1 MSVYII
7 GTAHTKFG
15 KLDGKSIYD
24 LINEAGKSVFE
35 DSPVEPRDVGGIWLA
50 NFNAPVLNNQNH
62 LAPLVLDVSND
73 LRFKPATSVE
83 NACASGMTAIK
94 QAINALNAGE
104 IDVAFVI
111 GVEKMTGLDTKG
123 VTFALAQAAHWE
135 AEGSKGMTFPGL
147 FAEFAKGYMK
157 KYNISL
163 ERLREAFA
171 KVASKNHKNALHNP
185 LAHLPKDIS
194 YEQILN
200 LPAEK
205 NPIIADPLRVYD
217 CSLVTDGAAA
227 IILTNKKEIA
237 NKYNCLVEIASI
249 KHVSD
254 FLRIDQKKNYTL
266 EGAKIA
272 IQGAFKEA
280 NVTLNDLDFAEVHDC
295 FTIAEIL
302 IYEAMG
308 LSKNG
313 EGYKVIDDGTVLPD
327 GRLPINLSGG
337 LKAKGHPVGATG
349 VSMAVV
355 ATRQLMGKPI
365 GLGVKNAR
373 IGLTF
378 NLGGSAATNIA
389 AIFKRID

>member
-1 MSVYII
+1 MNIYIA

-24 LINEAGKSVFE
+24 LIYEAGKAVFE
-35 DSPVEPRDVGGIWLA
+35 ESPIEPKDIDGIWLS
-50 NFNAPVLNNQNH
+50 NFNAPVLNSQNH
-62 LAPLVLDVSND
+62 LAPLVLDISPD
-73 LRFKPATSVE
+73 LRFKPAVSVE
-83 NACASGMTAIK
+83 NACASGMTAIN
-94 QAINALNAGE
+94 QAINALKAGE
-104 IDVAFVI
+104 ASCALVI
-111 GVEKMTGLDTKG
+111 GVEKMTSLDTKG

-157 KYNISL
+157 KYGISL

-171 KVASKNHKNALHNP
+171 KVASKNHRNALHNP

-200 LPAEK
+200 LPEEK
-205 NPIIADPLRVYD
+205 NPIVADPLRVYD
-217 CSLVTDGAAA
+217 CSLITDGAAA
-227 IILTNKKEIA
+227 IILTNKKEVA
-237 NKYNCLVEIASI
+237 KKYGPLVEIASI

-254 FLRIDQKKNYTL
+254 YLRIDQKKNYTL
-266 EGAKIA
+266 EGAEIA
-272 IQGAFKEA
+272 INEA
-280 NVTLNDLDFAEVHDC
+280 LREAKVDINDISFAEVHDC

-308 LSKNG
+308 LAKKG
-313 EGYKVIDDGTVLPD
+313 EGYKVIDNDTVHPNGKLPV
-327 GRLPINLSGG
+327 NLSGG

-355 ATRQLMGKPI
+355 TARQLMGKPI
-365 GLGVKNAR
+365 GLAVNNPKF
-373 IGLTF
+373 GLIF
-378 NLGGSAATNIA
+378 NLGGSAATNVA
-389 AIFKRID
+389 AVFKRTN

>member
-1 MSVYII
+1 MSVYVV

-35 DSPVEPRDVGGIWLA
+35 NSPVEPKDIGGIWLA

-62 LAPLVLDVSND
+62 LAPLVLDISSE

-83 NACASGMTAIK
+83 NACASGMTAVK
-94 QAINALNAGE
+94 QAVNALNAGE
-104 IDVAFVI
+104 IDIALVI

-135 AEGSKGMTFPGL
+135 AESSKGMTFPGL

-157 KYNISL
+157 MYNISL
-163 ERLREAFA
+163 ESLRKAFA
-171 KVASKNHKNALHNP
+171 KVASKNHRNALHNQF
-185 LAHLPKDIS
+185 AHLPKDIS
-194 YEQILN
+194 YEQILS
-200 LPAEK
+200 LPEEK

-217 CSLVTDGAAA
+217 CSLITDGAAA
-227 IILTNKKEIA
+227 VILTNKKEIA
-237 NKYNCLVEIASI
+237 KKYGPLVEIASI

-254 FLRIDQKKNYTL
+254 YLRIDQKKNYTL

-272 IQGAFKEA
+272 IHDAFKEA
-280 NVTLNDLDFAEVHDC
+280 KITLDDLDFAEVHDC

-308 LSKNG
+308 LAKDG
-313 EGYKVIDDGTVLPD
+313 EGYKVVDEGTVLPE
-327 GRLPINLSGG
+327 GKLPVNLSGG

-349 VSMAVV
+349 VSMAVL
-355 ATRQLMGKPI
+355 ATNQLIGKPI
-365 GLGVKNAR
+365 GLSAKNAK

-389 AIFKRID
+389 AVFKRVD

>member
-83 NACASGMTAIK
+83 NACASGMTAII

-365 GLGVKNAR
+365 GLSVKNAR